1 MEEQF
6 DALEVIARTRGKV
19 EMDKVPTGENLF
31 LLWGILTAAFFLIQF
46 VLWMV
51 FRQSWCLWIWTG
63 AVVIGWLW
71 MIILL
76 RRDHK
81 RTHHR
86 THEAKII
93 LDFWIFAGV
102 ACAVGGFAFGLA
114 DMFEL
119 FAVPLISLLVGIGAF
134 VTGEVNRFR
143 PKIIGGLV
151 GAAIG
156 IASFILQ
163 GELWE
168 WQMLSLSIVAV
179 VSLVIPGFLYK
190 KSIKDGISK
199 S

>member
-1 MEEQF
+1 MEELF

-81 RTHHR
+81 RTHYR

-119 FAVPLISLLVGIGAF
+119 FAVPLISLLVGMGAF

>member
-19 EMDKVPTGENLF
+19 EMDKVPTGENIF
-31 LLWGILTAAFFLIQF
+31 LLWGILTASFFLIQF

-86 THEAKII
+86 THEAQII

-119 FAVPLISLLVGIGAF
+119 FAVPLISLLVGMGAF